1 MQIGLEHKKVY
12 DKYEMSKAAFEKARE
27 KMNNDELELKHV
39 QKAKDTNAKQIEILA
54 GLMQQSI
61 SEMNNNNN
69 IVLW

>member
-1 MQIGLEHKKVY
+1 
-12 DKYEMSKAAFEKARE
+12 MSKAVFEKARE

>member
-1 MQIGLEHKKVY
+1 MYIFNLQIDLEHKKVY
-12 DKYEMSKAAFEKARE
+12 DKYEKSKVAFEKARE

-61 SEMNNNNN
+61 SEMNN
-69 IVLW
+69 